1 MEAFEAQHGVRL
13 PEAYRDF
20 LVQVGNGGAG
30 QAYGLYPLDKT
41 RTGGVLNNPS
51 PLHPDMPKVGDWYE
65 VLGLDEDSEAAYDG
79 ALTLLTQ
86 GCTYDVLL
94 MVSGPY
100 RGQIVY
106 VDWDMARAPHFS
118 QFPDFL
124 TWYETW
130 LRESL
135 AGYDMTW
142 FGYGLP
148 LDPEASVAVAS
159 DAGEPFRRREAA
171 LNNLMRAPTLGPELL
186 APLQGA
192 LMNEPDVEL
201 ATDLLT
207 VLASNG
213 AGGLGNISWAL
224 LRQAQGRQIYRIV
237 NAMKTAGL
245 LDWKDAA
252 LWALEQDADQD
263 ASQSVLFM
271 LKREDALT
279 RRAIELAFASR
290 HVVSTGL
297 YVNSKFSDPLPVPD
311 ALFNHSDPSV
321 RRSAAEYQPDDVLRS
336 KVPLLLDLWDRE
348 GSDHVRQ
355 GWALKLGQFQEPA
368 VTAALTAFLEREKS
382 GTVRSALT
390 RRLAEHRASQAV
402 TLLIQQTQGD
412 DPVLRLE
419 AAEALGKIGDERA
432 RPALEAL
439 LSQEERPFRDE
450 GGGGMGYAYT
460 IADAARRAISALEE
474 RNPGKN

>member
-1 MEAFEAQHGVRL
+1 
-13 PEAYRDF
+13 
-20 LVQVGNGGAG
+20 
-30 QAYGLYPLDKT
+30 
-41 RTGGVLNNPS
+41 
-51 PLHPDMPKVGDWYE
+51 MPKVGDWHE
-65 VLGLDEDSEAAYDG
+65 VLGLDEDSEAVYDG

-94 MVSGPY
+94 LVSGPH

-106 VDWDMARAPHFS
+106 VDWNMESAPYFS

-135 AGYDMTW
+135 AGCDMTW
-142 FGYGLP
+142 FGHGLP
-148 LDPEASVAVAS
+148 LDQEASVAVATHV
-159 DAGEPFRRREAA
+159 DEPFRRREAA
-171 LNNLMRAPTLGPELL
+171 LNNLMRANTLRPELL
-186 APLQGA
+186 APLQAA
-192 LMNEPDVEL
+192 LMGEPDVEL

-207 VLASNG
+207 VLACNG
-213 AGGLGNISWAL
+213 AGGLGNIGWDL
-224 LRQAQGRQIYRIV
+224 LHQAQGRQIYRIV

-245 LDWKDAA
+245 PDWKDAA
-252 LWALEQDADQD
+252 LWALEQDADED
-263 ASQSVLFM
+263 ASQSILFM
-271 LKREDALT
+271 LGREDALT
-279 RRAIELAFASR
+279 RRAIELAFASK

-297 YVNSKFSDPLPVPD
+297 YVNSTFGDPLPVPD
-311 ALFNHSDPSV
+311 AFLTHPDPAV
-321 RRSAAEYQPDDVLRS
+321 RRSAAEYQRDEVLRS
-336 KVPLLLDLWDRE
+336 RVALLLDLWDRE
-348 GSDHVRQ
+348 DSDHVRQ

-382 GTVRSALT
+382 GIVRSALT
-390 RRLAEHRASQAV
+390 RRLAEHQASQAV
-402 TLLIQQTQGD
+402 EVLIRQTQGD

-460 IADAARRAISALEE
+460 IADAARRALKAMGE
-474 RNPGKN
+474 RNSGKN